1 MTDHVVIMGN
11 ITYNMLVQISNSFKN
26 IKSLDISGF
35 RHELVITSKITLPSL
50 LSLRVNNTE
59 QLSYFTRLMSLKHI
73 QIACWD
79 KRIDIDEV
87 FDPSKILEVDIGD
100 INCFEVFP
108 ITLFTNLR
116 SLKWIIISLEAS
128 NL

>member
-1 MTDHVVIMGN
+1 MTDHVAIIGN
-11 ITYNMLVQISNSFKN
+11 ITYNMLVQISNIFKN

-59 QLSYFTRLMSLKHI
+59 QVSYFTRLMSLKYI

-79 KRIDIDEV
+79 KRIEIDEV
-87 FDPSKILEVDIGD
+87 FDPSKILELEIGD
-100 INCFEVFP
+100 INSFEVFP
-108 ITLFTNLR
+108 ISQFKNLR

>member
-11 ITYNMLVQISNSFKN
+11 ITYNMLVQISNIFKN

-50 LSLRVNNTE
+50 QSLRVNNTE
-59 QLSYFTRLMSLKHI
+59 QLSYFTRFMSLKHI

-87 FDPSKILEVDIGD
+87 FDPSKILELDIGD
-100 INCFEVFP
+100 INSFEVFH
-108 ITLFTNLR
+108 ISLFTNLR
-116 SLKWIIISLEAS
+116 SLKWIIISLEAP